1 MVEPRQTNILSQ
13 DARKEKQ
20 EERKRLDATLPRD
33 KEGDGNL
40 VCSTTGEEEQTL
52 KTGDP
57 NSVVWGKS
65 LNFSEPWF
73 PCVGNGKIMA
83 ASWRLE
89 RIQIPKERHWHRTRR
104 SET

>member
-1 MVEPRQTNILSQ
+1 MVEPRQTNILFQ

-20 EERKRLDATLPRD
+20 AERKRLDATLPRN

-40 VCSTTGEEEQTL
+40 ARSTTGEEEQTL

-73 PCVGNGKIMA
+73 PWV
-83 ASWRLE
+83 
-89 RIQIPKERHWHRTRR
+89 
-104 SET
+104 